1 MSAMLFARTKVP
13 TFRSLFTQIT
23 PPASSS
29 PSSSNTL
36 SIGIRREG
44 KNRWERRV
52 PLVPDQV
59 ERLVKELG
67 VTVYIQ
73 PSTKRVIPNEKYVQA
88 GAIVTED
95 LSAADIIMGVKEV
108 PPKDL
113 IPEKT
118 YMFFSHTHKG
128 QPYNMIMLRNILQ
141 KVRFSSRCDRCQ
153 SLFSNYLFSFDS
165 PFSCRKSDC
174 LITNS

>member
-1 MSAMLFARTKVP
+1 MYTALRFLKIKSK
-13 TFRSLFTQIT
+13 RSLFTQIT
-23 PPASSS
+23 TPASSS
-29 PSSSNTL
+29 PSNGTL

-73 PSTKRVIPNEKYVQA
+73 PSTKRVIPNDKYLQA

-141 KVRFSSRCDRCQ
+141 KVCVLSCLFRVSST
-153 SLFSNYLFSFDS
+153 YL
-165 PFSCRKSDC
+165 KH
-174 LITNS
+174 N